1 MTTMR
6 CQATDTH
13 FNEKAVFVL
22 LLYHGTSTIPLP
34 GINSLLLLEDV
45 THKILEPL
53 RI

>member
-1 MTTMR
+1 MTTMAVKR
-6 CQATDTH
+6 PTLN

-22 LLYHGTSTIPLP
+22 LLYHGIVPLP
-34 GINSLLLLEDV
+34 GINILLLLEDV

>member
-1 MTTMR
+1 VTTMR

-22 LLYHGTSTIPLP
+22 LLYHGMVPLP
-34 GINSLLLLEDV
+34 GINILLLLEDV